1 MDPIVRNRM
10 RANEQMAP
18 GDEGFEALLRQA
30 RADPDVLGVVLTG
43 SHAQGLATPGSDY
56 DVRVILHDEAG
67 VEAQT
72 LYPAEAFPNVDLR
85 VMHLREFETYAGWD
99 TPFAWDRY
107 SFAHAQ
113 VLKDRTGAISA
124 LVAEKGR
131 IPADQQTSFGRAALD
146 AFINSAYRA
155 LKCIRK
161 GNTLCARLEASE
173 AVQHAL
179 AVIFALEGR
188 IRPYPNSLEHELRAY
203 PLQTF
208 PMAGDDLL
216 RLIAAIVERG
226 DTVALRRLFS
236 AVLDRTRQAGHGDV
250 IDSWGNDIAWMNQNR
265 GPLSTQR

>member
-1 MDPIVRNRM
+1 M
-10 RANEQMAP
+10 RADARLGP
-18 GDEGFEALLRQA
+18 GHEGFEALLRQA

-43 SHAQGLATPGSDY
+43 SHAQGVATPGSDY
-56 DVRVILHDEAG
+56 DVRVILRDEAG
-67 VEAQT
+67 VGTQT
-72 LYPAEAFPNVDLR
+72 RYPAEAFPNVDLR
-85 VMHLREFETYAGWD
+85 VMLLREFAGYADWD

-113 VLKDRTGAISA
+113 VLEDRSGVISA

-131 IPADQQTSFGRAALD
+131 IPVEQQSSFVRAALD
-146 AFINSAYRA
+146 AFINSVYRA

-161 GNTLCARLEASE
+161 ENTLCARLEASE

-203 PLQTF
+203 PLQIF
-208 PMAGDDLL
+208 PMTGDDLL

-226 DTVALRRLFS
+226 DTGALRRLFS
-236 AVLDRTRQAGHGDV
+236 AILDHTRQAGHGDV
-250 IDSWGNDIAWMNQNR
+250 IDSWGNDIAWLLQ
-265 GPLSTQR
+265 